1 MAVQREAIGLGSSR
15 ELGDDAKHFVK
26 NDFVL
31 VVYFN
36 PPLPL
41 TFILDSL
48 KTRNLSL
55 VSM

>member
-1 MAVQREAIGLGSSR
+1 MAVESEAIGLRSSG
-15 ELGDDAKHFVK
+15 ELGDDAKDFVK

-36 PPLPL
+36 PPSHPL
-41 TFILDSL
+41 LDSL

>member
-1 MAVQREAIGLGSSR
+1 MAIKSEPIGLGSSR
-15 ELGDDAKHFVK
+15 ELGDDAKDFVK

-31 VVYFN
+31 VFYFN
-36 PPLPL
+36 PPLPPS
-41 TFILDSL
+41 FILDSL